1 MQRRVN
7 RNVEM
12 RGKKNKDLVSENE
25 HLTRDT
31 VEQIIRKYGRKA
43 GAHAHPHKFRRT
55 CATFALR
62 RGMPI
67 EQVSKMLGHESISTT
82 QIYLDLSEND
92 LKESHRK
99 YVV

>member
-1 MQRRVN
+1 M
-7 RNVEM
+7 
-12 RGKKNKDLVSENE
+12 
-25 HLTRDT
+25 
-31 VEQIIRKYGRKA
+31 EQIIRKYGRKA
-43 GAHAHPHKFRRT
+43 GVHAHPHKFRRT